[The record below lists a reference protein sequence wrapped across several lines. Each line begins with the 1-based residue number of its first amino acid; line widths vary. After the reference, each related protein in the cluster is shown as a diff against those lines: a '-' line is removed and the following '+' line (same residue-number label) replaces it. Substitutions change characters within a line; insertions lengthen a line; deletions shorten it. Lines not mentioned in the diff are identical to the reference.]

1 MNNSSSLLVML
12 FRQFPRGHLLATLLL
27 AVVVGTALM
36 TPEAGN
42 SIPSQATLDL
52 DLPLPAERFE
62 APLPEMAEQEKY
74 NWQDI
79 KVKSGDTLA
88 KLLRNQGVSA
98 ADIHQLVTSSDD
110 AKSLANIRPGDTL
123 RFAMGD
129 GGQLVALQQ
138 QLSRIETVTAER
150 TDDTWQLTRIARDY
164 DRQVTYAEAIIDDS
178 LFLAGQQAGM
188 TDNLIM
194 QLANI
199 FGWDIDFVM
208 DIRKGDHFRL
218 LYEELFLDGEKVGDG
233 NILMAEFWN
242 QGRHVTAFRYETKSG
257 DTDYLD
263 LKGDSLRK
271 EFIRSPVSFTRIS
284 SRFSTGRYHPVL
296 HKVRAHKGID
306 YAAPRGTPVKAA
318 GDGKVIHAGNKGG
331 YGRTVIVQHGQSYT
345 TLYAHL
351 NGYAKGIRTGKRVR
365 QGDVIG
371 YVGSSGLA
379 TGPHLHYEFRLNG
392 VHRNPLTVP
401 LPKARGIP
409 DNERKEF
416 LVHANKLRNQL
427 ALHAEAFTLA
437 RNDQQ

>member
-12 FRQFPRGHLLATLLL
+12 LRQFPRGHLLATLLL

-42 SIPSQATLDL
+42 SIPSQTTLDL

-62 APLPEMAEQEKY
+62 APLPKIAEQEKY
-74 NWQDI
+74 KWQDI
-79 KVKSGDTLA
+79 QVKSGDTLA
-88 KLLRNQGVSA
+88 KLLRNHGVSA
-98 ADIHQLVTSSDD
+98 ADIHLLVTSSNE

-123 RFAMGD
+123 RFAVGD

-150 TDDTWQLTRIARDY
+150 TDDTWQLTRLSRDY
-164 DRQVTYAEAIIDDS
+164 DRQVKYAEAIIDDS

-242 QGRHVTAFRYETKSG
+242 QGRHLTAFRYQTKAG
-257 DTDYLD
+257 DIDYLD

-318 GDGKVIHAGNKGG
+318 GDGKVVHAGNKGG
-331 YGRTVIVQHGQSYT
+331 YGRTVILQHGQSYT

-365 QGDVIG
+365 QGEVIG

-437 RNDQQ
+437 RNDQP